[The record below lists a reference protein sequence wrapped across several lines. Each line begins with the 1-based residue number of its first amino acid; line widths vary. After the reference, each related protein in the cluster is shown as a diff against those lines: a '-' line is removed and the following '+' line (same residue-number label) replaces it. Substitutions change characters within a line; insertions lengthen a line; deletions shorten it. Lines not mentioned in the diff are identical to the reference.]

1 MDYIYVQG
9 IMFYNVWW
17 FYCYMCQVFKLKLV
31 NIWQS
36 VTCSGAIVA
45 VTW

>member
-1 MDYIYVQG
+1 
-9 IMFYNVWW
+9 MFKVLCFTMCGG